1 MIQLFS
7 FFFLFHLKGL
17 EAGKSI
23 KLETNSQ
30 FGHHFR
36 ITCKEEKVLRNNSK
50 YGIVDTQKNGVKFT
64 NRYEI
69 ILVVFQACCE
79 RNKIVS
85 FFIITPINL
94 FPYILNGWIFTFLTG
109 SQIEILTKTGMRRS
123 SHTVSVKSCIPH
135 LLCQLLAIFGPLTW
149 ANFSVLAAASS
160 IIAFTVFIYTFTSCN
175 RKRTTYVYHQ
185 IWHAAVLL
193 AITFFFWFQ
202 ITL

>member
-1 MIQLFS
+1 MSRNSTGCSIFDNTVV
-7 FFFLFHLKGL
+7 FFFLSFHLKGL

-79 RNKIVS
+79 RNKIVP
-85 FFIITPINL
+85 FFIIMLVNW
-94 FPYILNGWIFTFLTG
+94 FPYILNGLNFHLFNWLTDWDIEQDWHEGGVVLQFLLKAAFPTY
-109 SQIEILTKTGMRRS
+109 
-123 SHTVSVKSCIPH
+123 
-135 LLCQLLAIFGPLTW
+135 F
-149 ANFSVLAAASS
+149 AN
-160 IIAFTVFIYTFTSCN
+160 C
-175 RKRTTYVYHQ
+175 
-185 IWHAAVLL
+185 
-193 AITFFFWFQ
+193 
-202 ITL
+202 